1 MRELMVL
8 AKPDLHRPI
17 APALL
22 GAYFTRFHAN
32 SAVPPTDGAGLVYF
46 SSSAVSDAMIRF

>member
-1 MRELMVL
+1 MVL

-32 SAVPPTDGAGLVYF
+32 SAVPPTDAAGLVYF